1 MCNNRCPLDDGY
13 DGGGYWPGLSA
24 ILSSAT
30 GNTPEMQWSE
40 ISFLVYQQ
48 SSNEVRTKKSWNYI
62 FFNLVFI
69 KRYNVFLN
77 NHILWKCSDECMA
90 FNTCKNYYI
99 YYITFVYQ
107 SYSFTRC
114 TMNLHCSCE
123 WLHAL
128 ENVYLESER
137 LAKVR
142 KSNIFEQCTDTLKED
157 CGEFIWHLIQFCM
170 WYCTSNVNLK
180 KRCADSYSSSAYYP
194 FNKTRLISFLFKKE
208 KRKNNFD
215 SVSLW
220 KNLLFSGM

>member
-1 MCNNRCPLDDGY
+1 MGNKEEKRTQCVTIAVLLMMGMTVEGTDPVCRPFCHLP
-13 DGGGYWPGLSA
+13 PETHQKCSGLRFLFSC
-24 ILSSAT
+24 
-30 GNTPEMQWSE
+30 
-40 ISFLVYQQ
+40 ISKVQMRYEQ
-48 SSNEVRTKKSWNYI
+48 KKSWNYI

-170 WYCTSNVNLK
+170 WYCTSNFYLK
-180 KRCADSYSSSAYYP
+180 KKMRWLVFIEC
-194 FNKTRLISFLFKKE
+194 
-208 KRKNNFD
+208 
-215 SVSLW
+215 
-220 KNLLFSGM
+220 LLPI